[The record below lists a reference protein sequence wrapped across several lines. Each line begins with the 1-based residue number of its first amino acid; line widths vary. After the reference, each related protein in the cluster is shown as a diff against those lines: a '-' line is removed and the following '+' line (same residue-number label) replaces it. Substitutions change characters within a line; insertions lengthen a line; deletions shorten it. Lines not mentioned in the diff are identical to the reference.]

1 MFESYFKQVK
11 YILGSKDGKDKKL
24 EKIEL
29 LTGLVN
35 DMQPEKPRYNLPTQP
50 LSPVT
55 GVPVSQ
61 QGMSSP
67 QGMSINTPAN
77 ISTGP
82 KRFNGKPVNANG
94 NDVMALK
101 HAAANAVKNTPRK
114 A

>member
-11 YILGSKDGKDKKL
+11 SILGSKDGRDKKL

-50 LSPVT
+50 VSPVT
-55 GVPVSQ
+55 GVPVS
-61 QGMSSP
+61 P
-67 QGMSINTPAN
+67 QGMSIGTPAN
-77 ISTGP
+77 ISTEP

-114 A
+114 S